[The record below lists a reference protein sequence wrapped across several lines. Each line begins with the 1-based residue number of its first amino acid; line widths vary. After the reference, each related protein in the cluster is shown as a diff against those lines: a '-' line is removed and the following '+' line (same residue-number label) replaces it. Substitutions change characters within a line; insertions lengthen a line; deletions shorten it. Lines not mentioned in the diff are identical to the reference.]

1 MLNQLMP
8 ICLLKDTRMFLKD
21 QKNGVLL
28 KQTKVV
34 FIIGRKGLTYV
45 KRPPFFD
52 NLPDKPE
59 GFKKIN
65 DARPL
70 LILGDTVTTDHIS
83 PGT

>member
-1 MLNQLMP
+1 MQT
-8 ICLLKDTRMFLKD
+8 CLLSVTQMFLKV
-21 QKNGVLL
+21 QKNGAI
-28 KQTKVV
+28 KTDQSS
-34 FIIGRKGLTYV
+34 IYNWEESSTYV

-59 GFKKIN
+59 GFKKIK

-83 PGT
+83 PAGSIKR